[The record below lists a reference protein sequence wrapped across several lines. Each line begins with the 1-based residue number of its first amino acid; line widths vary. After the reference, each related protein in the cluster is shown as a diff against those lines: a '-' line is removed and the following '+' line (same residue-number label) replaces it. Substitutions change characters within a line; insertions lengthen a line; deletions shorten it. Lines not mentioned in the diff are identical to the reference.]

1 MTSIATRTIQVSPKR
16 ARRQPD
22 QAEVDFQ
29 TLKVSLHNLLVD
41 SLNLSAV
48 ENYESEEFSDEVSSF
63 AAEMCS
69 LKASHLSEEQ
79 RERLQRELMDEV
91 FGLGPLEPLMQDDS
105 ITDILVNHPYEVFI
119 ERHGQ
124 LELTD
129 VIFADEEH
137 VRRVTQRLTARVGRR
152 IDDVTPM
159 VDARLPDGS
168 RINAV
173 VPPLSIQGPALSI
186 RRFAADPLRVDDLI
200 SNGTLSTDIAEFLIS
215 CVDSRVSFLVSGGAG
230 AGKTTLLNALSE
242 YVPDDERLITVEDS
256 VELQL
261 NHKHVVQLETR
272 TSNTEGVGAI
282 TQRDLVRNALRM
294 RPDRII
300 VGEVRGGEALDMLQA
315 MNSGHAGS
323 LSTIHANDTREAL
336 ARLEMMVAMAGF
348 NLPVEVVRQYI
359 AAGIQIIVH
368 VARMKGGKRR
378 VMRISEISGVVNG
391 DFIVRDLFSFHHDR
405 KAVNGSAD
413 GHFHA
418 AGNVPACLQRL
429 WDAGNQLS
437 ESMFRSESAEVAG

>member
-1 MTSIATRTIQVSPKR
+1 MTTIAAKTIQVTP
-16 ARRQPD
+16 RRGRRDPD
-22 QAEVDFQ
+22 SKEVEFQ
-29 TLKVSLHNLLVD
+29 TLKVALHNLLVD
-41 SLNLSAV
+41 SLNLSEI
-48 ENYESEEFSDEVSSF
+48 ENYESKEFSDEISTF
-63 AAEMCS
+63 AREMCE
-69 LKASHLSEEQ
+69 LKASHLNQDQ
-79 RERLQRELMDEV
+79 RERMQRELMDEV
-91 FGLGPLEPLMQDDS
+91 FGLGPLEALMQDES

-119 ERHGQ
+119 ERGGR

-129 VIFADEEH
+129 VIFADEDH

-186 RRFAADPLRVDDLI
+186 RRFSADPLRIDDLVG
-200 SNGTLSTDIAEFLIS
+200 NGTLSSSIAEFLIA

-272 TSNTEGVGAI
+272 TNNTEGVGAI
-282 TQRDLVRNALRM
+282 TQRELVRNALRM

-368 VARMKGGKRR
+368 VARLKGGQRR
-378 VMRISEISGVVNG
+378 VMRISEIAAVESG
-391 DFIVRDLFSFHHDR
+391 DFVVRDLFSFHHEH
-405 KAVNGSAD
+405 NGSET
-413 GHFHA
+413 GHFYA

-429 WDAGNQLS
+429 WDAGNQLP
-437 ESMFRSESAEVAG
+437 ESLFHTDSSEVAGQDQ

>member
-1 MTSIATRTIQVSPKR
+1 
-16 ARRQPD
+16 
-22 QAEVDFQ
+22 
-29 TLKVSLHNLLVD
+29 
-41 SLNLSAV
+41 
-48 ENYESEEFSDEVSSF
+48 
-63 AAEMCS
+63 
-69 LKASHLSEEQ
+69 
-79 RERLQRELMDEV
+79 
-91 FGLGPLEPLMQDDS
+91 
-105 ITDILVNHPYEVFI
+105 
-119 ERHGQ
+119 
-124 LELTD
+124 
-129 VIFADEEH
+129 
-137 VRRVTQRLTARVGRR
+137 
-152 IDDVTPM
+152 
-159 VDARLPDGS
+159 
-168 RINAV
+168 
-173 VPPLSIQGPALSI
+173 
-186 RRFAADPLRVDDLI
+186 
-200 SNGTLSTDIAEFLIS
+200 
-215 CVDSRVSFLVSGGAG
+215 
-230 AGKTTLLNALSE
+230 
-242 YVPDDERLITVEDS
+242 

-272 TSNTEGVGAI
+272 TNNTEGVGAI